1 MKSSRKK
8 RGSIFLLLI
17 RNYIFFS
24 IIIMII
30 WVIINFLL
38 LIFVDKNSQF
48 GLGLSENDKKLL
60 VEEKFDKLNVKSIA
74 GLNGEIEI
82 LDENNDIIYSS
93 SNNKHKYTERE
104 LNLIHNYEED
114 CIYTTIYDFKDEDN
128 NVYKMIIS
136 TPYDFDERGEAYY
149 EADKS
154 WFKVLDNNL
163 NVVYQVGN
171 NSDNSTSYTEEE
183 LGYITGDYPKE
194 YYPMKYTYVNGNG
207 ESRTAIIKEKRINE
221 EDLYKSFGQLN
232 NIFFGLFF
240 VACIICTIIFGLFL
254 KKKVQKP
261 LNKLNRAMQLLSEG
275 KNNEPIVY
283 SGPKEFVEI
292 CESFNVMV
300 NKLESSE
307 EERNKLIKDKQS
319 MLADIS
325 HDLKTPITTIQGYSK
340 ALADG
345 VISPEEYEKYFNIIY
360 SKASRLTEL
369 INIFYEYSK
378 LEHPNFKL
386 VLEDVDEYLRE
397 YIAIKYEDIL
407 ENGFN
412 IEVDIPERIME
423 CKIDKIQFQRVLDNI
438 LGNAMKHNP
447 VGTEIYVV
455 LSNEGEGYKIIIA
468 DNGVGIP
475 QEIINDIFSPFIVGD
490 ESRNTKQG
498 SGLGLAITKTI
509 VEMHNGT
516 IKLNRSLKRRYQ
528 TVFEIEI

>member
-1 MKSSRKK
+1 
-8 RGSIFLLLI
+8 
-17 RNYIFFS
+17 
-24 IIIMII
+24 
-30 WVIINFLL
+30 
-38 LIFVDKNSQF
+38 
-48 GLGLSENDKKLL
+48 
-60 VEEKFDKLNVKSIA
+60 
-74 GLNGEIEI
+74 
-82 LDENNDIIYSS
+82 
-93 SNNKHKYTERE
+93 
-104 LNLIHNYEED
+104 
-114 CIYTTIYDFKDEDN
+114 
-128 NVYKMIIS
+128 
-136 TPYDFDERGEAYY
+136 
-149 EADKS
+149 
-154 WFKVLDNNL
+154 
-163 NVVYQVGN
+163 
-171 NSDNSTSYTEEE
+171 
-183 LGYITGDYPKE
+183 
-194 YYPMKYTYVNGNG
+194 
-207 ESRTAIIKEKRINE
+207 
-221 EDLYKSFGQLN
+221 
-232 NIFFGLFF
+232 
-240 VACIICTIIFGLFL
+240 
-254 KKKVQKP
+254 
-261 LNKLNRAMQLLSEG
+261 
-275 KNNEPIVY
+275 
-283 SGPKEFVEI
+283 
-292 CESFNVMV
+292 MV

-360 SKASRLTEL
+360 SKANRLTEL

-386 VLEDVDEYLRE
+386 VLEDVDLAEYLRE

-412 IEVDIPERIME
+412 IEVDIPEKVMK

-447 VGTEIYVV
+447 VGTRIYVA
-455 LSNEGEGYKIIIA
+455 LSNKDE
-468 DNGVGIP
+468 VGIP

-516 IKLNRSLKRRYQ
+516 IKLNRSLKRKYQ

>member
-1 MKSSRKK
+1 
-8 RGSIFLLLI
+8 
-17 RNYIFFS
+17 
-24 IIIMII
+24 
-30 WVIINFLL
+30 
-38 LIFVDKNSQF
+38 
-48 GLGLSENDKKLL
+48 
-60 VEEKFDKLNVKSIA
+60 
-74 GLNGEIEI
+74 
-82 LDENNDIIYSS
+82 
-93 SNNKHKYTERE
+93 
-104 LNLIHNYEED
+104 
-114 CIYTTIYDFKDEDN
+114 
-128 NVYKMIIS
+128 
-136 TPYDFDERGEAYY
+136 
-149 EADKS
+149 
-154 WFKVLDNNL
+154 
-163 NVVYQVGN
+163 
-171 NSDNSTSYTEEE
+171 
-183 LGYITGDYPKE
+183 
-194 YYPMKYTYVNGNG
+194 MKYTYVNGNG

-221 EDLYKSFGQLN
+221 EALYKSFGQLN
-232 NIFFGLFF
+232 NISFGLFF

-283 SGPKEFVEI
+283 FGPKEFVEI

-307 EERNKLIKDKQS
+307 EERNKLIEDKQS

-360 SKASRLTEL
+360 SKANRLTEL

-386 VLEDVDEYLRE
+386 VLEEVDLAEYLRE

-412 IEVDIPERIME
+412 IEVDIPEKVMK
-423 CKIDKIQFQRVLDNI
+423 CKIDKIQFQRVLDHI

-447 VGTEIYVV
+447 VGTKIYVA
-455 LSNEGEGYKIIIA
+455 LSNKEDGYKIIIA